1 MLVELLFI
9 SAGAAL
15 GAGMRF
21 LVVSWLTAV
30 SPGQYPWGTLTV
42 NLVGCLAI
50 GMAWG
55 LSANYGWGTS
65 VRTFLFVGV
74 LGSFTTF
81 SSFGLETINLVKSG
95 ALGQALSYIAVSNL
109 GGFSLVW
116 LGLKLCRPVSA

>member
-1 MLVELLFI
+1 
-9 SAGAAL
+9 
-15 GAGMRF
+15 MRF

-65 VRTFLFVGV
+65 ARTFLFVGV